1 MSSIKLFES
10 RKVRSLWMEDDG
22 KWYFSIIDVVEI
34 LAEIDAP
41 RRYWSD
47 LKRKLKKEGFDELY
61 EKIVQLKMEAKD
73 GKLRETDAADA
84 ATLLRIIQSIPSSK
98 AEPFKR
104 WLAQVGYER
113 LEEIDN
119 PEIATKRI
127 RETYKMKGY
136 SDDWIEK
143 RMRGIAVRDELTDEW
158 KKRGVK
164 EQKDYSILTAEI
176 SRATFGMTPSTEIAR
191 KKDAQGF
198 VENLVAAQEGGAVAG
213 NARKELE
220 TKTGSKVVTKENYK
234 ELTEAKKRKQL
245 KDKGTSN

>member
-1 MSSIKLFES
+1 M
-10 RKVRSLWMEDDG
+10 
-22 KWYFSIIDVVEI
+22 EI
-34 LAEIDAP
+34 LSEAYNA

-73 GKLRETDAADA
+73 GKLRETDATDA
-84 ATLLRIIQSIPSSK
+84 TTLLRIIQSIPSPK

-104 WLAQVGYER
+104 WLAQVGNER
-113 LEEIDN
+113 LEEIEN
-119 PEIATKRI
+119 PELATQRA

-136 SDDWIEK
+136 RDDWIEK

-176 SRATFGMTPSTEIAR
+176 SRATFGMTPSEY
-191 KKDAQGF
+191 KK
-198 VENLVAAQEGGAVAG
+198 
-213 NARKELE
+213 
-220 TKTGSKVVTKENYK
+220 YK
-234 ELTEAKKRKQL
+234 ELYRPIDNLRDHMTDLELIFTMLGEASTTEISRRRDAVL
-245 KDKGTSN
+245 